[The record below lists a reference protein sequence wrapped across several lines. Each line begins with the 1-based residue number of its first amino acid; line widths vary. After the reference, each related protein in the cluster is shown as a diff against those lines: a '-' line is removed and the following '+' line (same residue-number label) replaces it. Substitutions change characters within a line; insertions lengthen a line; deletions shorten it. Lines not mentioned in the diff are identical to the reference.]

1 MVRPGYQVQLWLWA
15 EALFPQCSDPAGR
28 GDHGG
33 LFVSPE
39 SEAIR
44 AVNREML
51 WSSVTEGRY
60 DMRPSLALSRFQWET
75 VEGVVVGA
83 LVIVLLFF
91 TDLFRQ

>member
-1 MVRPGYQVQLWLWA
+1 M
-15 EALFPQCSDPAGR
+15 
-28 GDHGG
+28 
-33 LFVSPE
+33 
-39 SEAIR
+39 
-44 AVNREML
+44 
-51 WSSVTEGRY
+51 TEGRY